1 MIKDTADTIMSRA
14 RTRLVSSHPF
24 FGNASMKLKLIEDS
38 SIDTMC
44 TDGKVV
50 RYNPAFV
57 EDQIMLHNVGVLA
70 HEVMHVT
77 NGHMLRRGDRNH
89 KLFNVACDFAINP
102 ILVKGGF
109 ELPEGVLLNDDY
121 ENMSAEEIYN
131 ILIDQY
137 EDQEDD
143 DDSDSGSGSSPEG
156 QPDTSDSD
164 DSGSGSGSGSDEE
177 SDDSSSDDSSSDDS
191 SSEDSLDDWVQD
203 TFGDQIGEV
212 EDQKNVDGSDLTE
225 SEKQKEIED
234 LNVSNAQSEM
244 RAKSSGMGGGGF
256 ASELKGTQN
265 EGTDWETLLLS
276 ICQDSLSEEFTYNRP
291 NRRYIADNIY
301 MPSRDKSDVRC
312 AVIGLDT
319 SYSVEDKM
327 LNLFKGGLTRIFEDV
342 GFDKIYVLD
351 FTDRV
356 ERVTEYDRG
365 DEFDMSTRFGGGT
378 HFASVTDW
386 IEEEGLNPSCLI
398 YLTDGYGRAPIQP
411 DYPVVWCLPPDTDEW
426 TLRYGGIDKYENVI
440 LLSKVT

>member
-44 TDGKVV
+44 TDGKVI
-50 RYNPAFV
+50 RYNPDFV

-77 NGHMLRRGDRNH
+77 NGHMLRRGTRNH
-89 KLFNVACDFAINP
+89 KLFNVACDYAINP

-109 ELPEGVLLNDDY
+109 ELPEGVLLDDAY

-143 DDSDSGSGSSPEG
+143 DDSGSGNSPEG

-164 DSGSGSGSGSDEE
+164 DSGSGSGSDSDEE
-177 SDDSSSDDSSSDDS
+177 SD
-191 SSEDSLDDWVQD
+191 EDSDGSGSGSGNPLDDWVQD

-212 EDQKNVDGSDLTE
+212 EDQKNADGSELNE
-225 SEKQKEIED
+225 SEKQREIQD

-244 RAKSSGMGGGGF
+244 RAKSYGRGGGGF
-256 ASELKGTQN
+256 ATELKGSQE

-276 ICQDSLSEEFTYNRP
+276 ICQDSISEEFTYNRP
-291 NRRYIADNIY
+291 NRRYIAEDIY

-319 SYSVEDKM
+319 SYSVENKM

-342 GFDKIYVLD
+342 GFDKIYVID

-365 DEFDMSTRFGGGT
+365 DEFDMSDRFGGGT

-386 IEEEGLNPSCLI
+386 IEEEGINPSCLI

-411 DYPVVWCLPPDTDEW
+411 DYPVVWCLPPDADDY
-426 TLRYGGIDKYENVI
+426 TLRSSGIDKYENVI
-440 LLSKVT
+440 LLSKVA

>member
-44 TDGKVV
+44 TDGKVI
-50 RYNPAFV
+50 RYNPDFV

-77 NGHMLRRGDRNH
+77 NGHMLRRGTRNH
-89 KLFNVACDFAINP
+89 KLFNVACDYAINP

-109 ELPEGVLLNDDY
+109 ELPEGVLLDDAY

-143 DDSDSGSGSSPEG
+143 DDSGSGNSPEG

-164 DSGSGSGSGSDEE
+164 DSGSGSGSDSDEE
-177 SDDSSSDDSSSDDS
+177 SD
-191 SSEDSLDDWVQD
+191 EDSDGSGSGSGNPLDDWVQD

-212 EDQKNVDGSDLTE
+212 EDQKNADGSELNE
-225 SEKQKEIED
+225 SEKQREIQD

-244 RAKSSGMGGGGF
+244 RAKSSGRGGGGF
-256 ASELKGTQN
+256 ATELKGSQE

-276 ICQDSLSEEFTYNRP
+276 ICQDSISEEFTYNRP
-291 NRRYIADNIY
+291 NRRYIAEDIY

-319 SYSVEDKM
+319 SYSVENKM

-342 GFDKIYVLD
+342 GFDKIYVID

-365 DEFDMSTRFGGGT
+365 DEFDMSDRFGGGT

-386 IEEEGLNPSCLI
+386 IEEEGINPSCLI

-411 DYPVVWCLPPDTDEW
+411 DYPVVWCLPPDADDY
-426 TLRYGGIDKYENVI
+426 TLRSSGIDKYENVI
-440 LLSKVT
+440 LLSKVA

>member
-1 MIKDTADTIMSRA
+1 MIKDTANTIMSRA

-44 TDGKVV
+44 TDGKVI
-50 RYNPAFV
+50 RYNPDFV

-77 NGHMLRRGDRNH
+77 NGHMLRRGTRNH
-89 KLFNVACDFAINP
+89 KLFNVACDYAINP

-109 ELPEGVLLNDDY
+109 ELPEGALLDDAY

-131 ILIDQY
+131 ILLDQY

-143 DDSDSGSGSSPEG
+143 DDSGSGNSPEG

-164 DSGSGSGSGSDEE
+164 DSGSGSGSDSDEE
-177 SDDSSSDDSSSDDS
+177 SD
-191 SSEDSLDDWVQD
+191 EDSDGSGSGSGSGNPLDDWVQD

-212 EDQKNVDGSDLTE
+212 EDQKNADGSELNE
-225 SEKQKEIED
+225 SEKQREIQD

-244 RAKSSGMGGGGF
+244 RAKSSGRGGGGF
-256 ASELKGTQN
+256 ATELKGSQE

-276 ICQDSLSEEFTYNRP
+276 ICQDSISEEFTYNRP
-291 NRRYIADNIY
+291 NRRYIAEDIY

-312 AVIGLDT
+312 AVIGRDS

-327 LNLFKGGLTRIFEDV
+327 LNLFNGGLTRIFEDV
-342 GFDKIYVLD
+342 GFDKIYVVD

-356 ERVTEYDRG
+356 ERVTEYNRG
-365 DEFDMSTRFGGGT
+365 DIFDMTDRFGGGT

-411 DYPVVWCLPPDTDEW
+411 DYPVVWCLPPDADDY
-426 TLRYGGIDKYENVI
+426 TLRSSGIDKYENVI
-440 LLSKVT
+440 LLSKVA

>member
-44 TDGKVV
+44 TDGKVI
-50 RYNPAFV
+50 RYNPKFV
-57 EDQIMLHNVGVLA
+57 EDQIMLYNVGVLA

-77 NGHMLRRGDRNH
+77 NGHMLRRGTRNH
-89 KLFNVACDFAINP
+89 KLFNVACDYAINP

-109 ELPEGVLLNDDY
+109 ELPEGVLLDDAY

-143 DDSDSGSGSSPEG
+143 DDSGSGNSPEG

-164 DSGSGSGSGSDEE
+164 DSGSGSGSDSDEE
-177 SDDSSSDDSSSDDS
+177 SD
-191 SSEDSLDDWVQD
+191 EDSDGSGSGSGNPLDDWVQD

-212 EDQKNVDGSDLTE
+212 EDQKNADGSELNE
-225 SEKQKEIED
+225 SEKQREIQD

-244 RAKSSGMGGGGF
+244 RAKSSGRGGGGF
-256 ASELKGTQN
+256 ATELKGSQE

-276 ICQDSLSEEFTYNRP
+276 ICQDSISEEFTYNRP
-291 NRRYIADNIY
+291 NRRYIAEDIY

-342 GFDKIYVLD
+342 GFDKIYVID

-365 DEFDMSTRFGGGT
+365 DEFDMSDRFGGGT

-386 IEEEGLNPSCLI
+386 IEEEGINPSCLI

-411 DYPVVWCLPPDTDEW
+411 DYPVVWCLPPDADDY
-426 TLRYGGIDKYENVI
+426 TLRSSGIDKYENVI
-440 LLSKVT
+440 LLSKVA

>member
-44 TDGKVV
+44 TDGKVI
-50 RYNPAFV
+50 RYNPDFV

-77 NGHMLRRGDRNH
+77 NGHMLRRGTRNH
-89 KLFNVACDFAINP
+89 KLFNVACDYAINP

-109 ELPEGVLLNDDY
+109 ELPEGVLLDDAY

-143 DDSDSGSGSSPEG
+143 DDSGSGNSPEG

-164 DSGSGSGSGSDEE
+164 DSGSGSGSGSDSDEE
-177 SDDSSSDDSSSDDS
+177 SD
-191 SSEDSLDDWVQD
+191 EDSDGSGSGSGNPLDDWVQD

-212 EDQKNVDGSDLTE
+212 EDQKNADGSELNE
-225 SEKQKEIED
+225 SEKQREIQD

-244 RAKSSGMGGGGF
+244 RAKSYGRGGGGF
-256 ASELKGTQN
+256 ATELKGSQE

-276 ICQDSLSEEFTYNRP
+276 ICQDSISEEFTYNRP
-291 NRRYIADNIY
+291 NRRYIAEDIY

-319 SYSVEDKM
+319 SYSVENKM

-342 GFDKIYVLD
+342 GFDKIYVID

-365 DEFDMSTRFGGGT
+365 DEFDMSDRFGGGT

-386 IEEEGLNPSCLI
+386 IEEEGINPSCLI

-411 DYPVVWCLPPDTDEW
+411 DYPVVWCLPPDADDY
-426 TLRYGGIDKYENVI
+426 TLRSSGIDKYENVI
-440 LLSKVT
+440 LLSKVA

>member
-44 TDGKVV
+44 TDGKVI
-50 RYNPAFV
+50 RYNPDFV

-77 NGHMLRRGDRNH
+77 NGHMLRRGTRNH
-89 KLFNVACDFAINP
+89 KLFNVACDYAINP

-109 ELPEGVLLNDDY
+109 ELPEGVLLDDAY

-143 DDSDSGSGSSPEG
+143 DDSGSGNSPEG

-164 DSGSGSGSGSDEE
+164 DSGSGSGSDSDEE
-177 SDDSSSDDSSSDDS
+177 SD
-191 SSEDSLDDWVQD
+191 EDSDGSGSGSGNPLDDWVQD

-212 EDQKNVDGSDLTE
+212 EDQKNADGSELNE
-225 SEKQKEIED
+225 SEKQREIQD

-244 RAKSSGMGGGGF
+244 RAKSSGRGGGGF
-256 ASELKGTQN
+256 ATELKGSQE

-276 ICQDSLSEEFTYNRP
+276 ICQDSISEEFTYNRP
-291 NRRYIADNIY
+291 NRRYIAEGIY

-342 GFDKIYVLD
+342 GFDKIYVVD

-365 DEFDMSTRFGGGT
+365 DEFDMSDRFGGGT

-411 DYPVVWCLPPDTDEW
+411 DYPVVWCLPPDADDY
-426 TLRYGGIDKYENVI
+426 TLRSSGIDKYENVI
-440 LLSKVT
+440 LLSKVA

>member
-44 TDGKVV
+44 TDGKVI
-50 RYNPAFV
+50 RYNPDFV

-77 NGHMLRRGDRNH
+77 NGHMLRRGTRNH
-89 KLFNVACDFAINP
+89 KLFNVACDYAINP

-109 ELPEGVLLNDDY
+109 ELPEGVLLDDAY

-143 DDSDSGSGSSPEG
+143 DDSGSGNSPEG

-164 DSGSGSGSGSDEE
+164 DSGSGSGSGSGSDEE
-177 SDDSSSDDSSSDDS
+177 SD
-191 SSEDSLDDWVQD
+191 EDSDGSGSGSGNPLDDWVQD

-212 EDQKNVDGSDLTE
+212 EDQKNADGSELNE
-225 SEKQKEIED
+225 SEKQREIQD

-244 RAKSSGMGGGGF
+244 RAKSSGRGGGGF
-256 ASELKGTQN
+256 ATELKGSQE

-276 ICQDSLSEEFTYNRP
+276 ICQDSISEEFTYNRP
-291 NRRYIADNIY
+291 NRRYIAEGIY

-319 SYSVEDKM
+319 SYSVDDKM

-342 GFDKIYVLD
+342 GFDKIYVVD

-411 DYPVVWCLPPDTDEW
+411 DYPVVWCLPPDADKY
-426 TLRYGGIDKYENVI
+426 TLRSSGIDQYENVI
-440 LLSKVT
+440 LLSKVA

>member
-44 TDGKVV
+44 TDGKVI
-50 RYNPAFV
+50 RYNPDFV

-77 NGHMLRRGDRNH
+77 NGHMLRRGTRNH
-89 KLFNVACDFAINP
+89 KLFNVACDYAINP

-109 ELPEGVLLNDDY
+109 ELPEGVLLDDAY

-143 DDSDSGSGSSPEG
+143 DDSGSGNSPEG

-164 DSGSGSGSGSDEE
+164 DSGSGSGSDSDEE
-177 SDDSSSDDSSSDDS
+177 SD
-191 SSEDSLDDWVQD
+191 EDSDGSGSGSGNPLDDWVQD

-212 EDQKNVDGSDLTE
+212 EDQKNADGSELNE
-225 SEKQKEIED
+225 SEKQREIQD

-244 RAKSSGMGGGGF
+244 RAKSYGRGGGGF
-256 ASELKGTQN
+256 ATELKGSQE

-276 ICQDSLSEEFTYNRP
+276 ICQDSISEEFTYNRP
-291 NRRYIADNIY
+291 NRRYIAEDIY

-319 SYSVEDKM
+319 SYSVENKM

-342 GFDKIYVLD
+342 GFDKIYVVD

-356 ERVTEYDRG
+356 ERVTEYNRG
-365 DEFDMSTRFGGGT
+365 DIFDMTDRFGGGT

-386 IEEEGLNPSCLI
+386 IEEEGINPSCLI

-411 DYPVVWCLPPDTDEW
+411 DYPVVWCLPPDADDY
-426 TLRYGGIDKYENVI
+426 TLRSSGIDKYENVI
-440 LLSKVT
+440 LLSKVA

>member
-1 MIKDTADTIMSRA
+1 MIKDTADNIMSRA

-44 TDGKVV
+44 TDGKVI
-50 RYNPAFV
+50 RYNPDFV
-57 EDQIMLHNVGVLA
+57 EDQIMLHNVGILA

-77 NGHMLRRGDRNH
+77 NGHMLRRGTRNH
-89 KLFNVACDFAINP
+89 KLFNVACDYAINP

-109 ELPEGVLLNDDY
+109 ELPEGALLDDAY

-143 DDSDSGSGSSPEG
+143 DDSGSGNSPEG

-164 DSGSGSGSGSDEE
+164 DSGSGSGSGSDSDEE
-177 SDDSSSDDSSSDDS
+177 SD
-191 SSEDSLDDWVQD
+191 EDSDGSGSGSGNPLDDWVQD

-212 EDQKNVDGSDLTE
+212 EDQKNADGSELNE
-225 SEKQKEIED
+225 SEKQREIQD

-244 RAKSSGMGGGGF
+244 RAKSYGRGGGGF
-256 ASELKGTQN
+256 ATELKGSQE

-276 ICQDSLSEEFTYNRP
+276 ICQDSISEEFTYNRP
-291 NRRYIADNIY
+291 NRRYIAEDIY

-342 GFDKIYVLD
+342 GFDKIYVID

-365 DEFDMSTRFGGGT
+365 DEFDMSDRFGGGT

-386 IEEEGLNPSCLI
+386 IEEEGINPSCLI

-411 DYPVVWCLPPDTDEW
+411 DYPVVWCLPPDADEW
-426 TLRYGGIDKYENVI
+426 TLRSSGIDKYENVI
-440 LLSKVT
+440 LLSKVA

>member
-44 TDGKVV
+44 TDGKVI
-50 RYNPAFV
+50 RYNPDFV

-77 NGHMLRRGDRNH
+77 NGHMLRRGTRNH
-89 KLFNVACDFAINP
+89 KLFNVACDYAINP

-109 ELPEGVLLNDDY
+109 ELPEGVLLDDAY

-143 DDSDSGSGSSPEG
+143 DDSGSGNSPEG

-164 DSGSGSGSGSDEE
+164 DSGSGSGSDSDEE
-177 SDDSSSDDSSSDDS
+177 SD
-191 SSEDSLDDWVQD
+191 EDSDGSGSGSGNPLDDWVQD

-212 EDQKNVDGSDLTE
+212 EDQKNADGSELNE
-225 SEKQKEIED
+225 SEKQREIQD

-244 RAKSSGMGGGGF
+244 RAKSYGRGGGGF
-256 ASELKGTQN
+256 ATELKGSQE

-276 ICQDSLSEEFTYNRP
+276 ICQDSISEEFTYNRP
-291 NRRYIADNIY
+291 NRRYIAEDIY

-319 SYSVEDKM
+319 SYSVEDQM

-342 GFDKIYVLD
+342 GFDKIYVID

-365 DEFDMSTRFGGGT
+365 DEFDMSDRFGGGT

-386 IEEEGLNPSCLI
+386 IEEEGINPSCLI

-411 DYPVVWCLPPDTDEW
+411 DYPVVWCLPPDADDY
-426 TLRYGGIDKYENVI
+426 TLRSSGIDKYENVI
-440 LLSKVT
+440 LLSKVA

>member
-44 TDGKVV
+44 TDGKVI
-50 RYNPAFV
+50 RYNPDFV

-77 NGHMLRRGDRNH
+77 NGHMLRRGTRNH
-89 KLFNVACDFAINP
+89 KLFNVACDYAINP

-109 ELPEGVLLNDDY
+109 ELPEGVLLDDAY

-143 DDSDSGSGSSPEG
+143 DDSGSGNSPEG

-164 DSGSGSGSGSDEE
+164 DSGSGSGSGSGSDSDEE
-177 SDDSSSDDSSSDDS
+177 SD
-191 SSEDSLDDWVQD
+191 EDSDGSGSGSGNPLDDWVQD

-212 EDQKNVDGSDLTE
+212 EDQKNADGSELNE
-225 SEKQKEIED
+225 SEKQREIQD

-244 RAKSSGMGGGGF
+244 RAKSSGRGGGGF
-256 ASELKGTQN
+256 ATELKGSQE

-276 ICQDSLSEEFTYNRP
+276 ICQDSISEEFTYNRP
-291 NRRYIADNIY
+291 NRRYIAEGIY

-342 GFDKIYVLD
+342 GFDKIYVVD

-365 DEFDMSTRFGGGT
+365 DEFDMSDRFGGGT

-411 DYPVVWCLPPDTDEW
+411 DYPVVWCLPPDADDY
-426 TLRYGGIDKYENVI
+426 TLRSSGIDKYENVI
-440 LLSKVT
+440 LLSKVA